1 MSIPKLNQSARLL
14 MQLLEQFD
22 VDGPPI
28 KGLKEMSM
36 EDRLFMAVTSAAEVL
51 LHSLAIITAA
61 DYDAAQ
67 RGLETLHMEKRLKA
81 ICDEMNAVLEKN
93 RDKWDLQ

>member
-14 MQLLEQFD
+14 MQLLEQFE
-22 VDGPPI
+22 GPPI